1 MASLTDLPTTCRFAV
16 LHVTDDEDETGV
28 GSKAGT
34 SAKGKDAA
42 DGTNATKAKKKRKKK
57 KTRAKSNQVVIS
69 NCSFEKNDLHFVV
82 KKELCKRWSCNT
94 CKMQLVHNNPNKLEN
109 PFLFKPNSRIKEWI
123 KCP

>member
-1 MASLTDLPTTCRFAV
+1 MASLTDLPTACRFAV

-69 NCSFEKNDLHFVV
+69 NCSFEEK
-82 KKELCKRWSCNT
+82 
-94 CKMQLVHNNPNKLEN
+94 
-109 PFLFKPNSRIKEWI
+109 
-123 KCP
+123 

>member
-1 MASLTDLPTTCRFAV
+1 MASLTDLPTACRFAV
-16 LHVTDDEDETGV
+16 LHVTDDEDETGG

-69 NCSFEKNDLHFVV
+69 NCSFEKKWLIFCCEERIVQRVV
-82 KKELCKRWSCNT
+82 L
-94 CKMQLVHNNPNKLEN
+94 QYV
-109 PFLFKPNSRIKEWI
+109 
-123 KCP
+123 

>member
-1 MASLTDLPTTCRFAV
+1 MASLTDLPTACRFAV
-16 LHVTDDEDETGV
+16 LRVTDDEDETGV

-69 NCSFEKNDLHFVV
+69 NFIFEK
-82 KKELCKRWSCNT
+82 K
-94 CKMQLVHNNPNKLEN
+94 
-109 PFLFKPNSRIKEWI
+109 
-123 KCP
+123 